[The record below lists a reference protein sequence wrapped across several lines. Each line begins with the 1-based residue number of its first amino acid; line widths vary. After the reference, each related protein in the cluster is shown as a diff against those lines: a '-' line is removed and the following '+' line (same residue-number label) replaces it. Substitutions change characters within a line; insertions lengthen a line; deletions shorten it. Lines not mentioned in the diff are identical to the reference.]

1 MKYNSNINKR
11 HITSKYKGVF
21 QMKKWLLAMVTV
33 LAMVILAACGSGDSS
48 SGSGD
53 KKETTTIDK
62 VKDSKK
68 LVIGTN
74 AGYYPFEM
82 IDKDGKMVG
91 YDMDVAAAIA
101 KELGATVEVK
111 QFGFDALIPALQ
123 SGKIDMVLAGMTI
136 TDERSEVVNF
146 ANSYYETGQ
155 SVMVKEDSK
164 VTESKEL
171 DKKGTTIAVQI
182 ATTGSIVAKKE
193 FKNAE
198 IKEFEDFPAAALAA
212 QQGQVDAVV
221 YDEPA
226 IKVYALQ
233 NEGKVKALD
242 GLLAS
247 DNLGIALNKNDD
259 ETLKWVNEFL
269 ASYIGSDEEKATRTK
284 WFEDNDWLSTVNN
297 PE

>member
-1 MKYNSNINKR
+1 
-11 HITSKYKGVF
+11 
-21 QMKKWLLAMVTV
+21 MKKWLLALVTV
-33 LAMVILAACGSGDSS
+33 MAMVVLAACGSGDESK
-48 SGSGD
+48 SGD
-53 KKETTTIDK
+53 KATSTIDQVKET
-62 VKDSKK
+62 KK

-82 IDKDGKMVG
+82 IDKDGVMVG

-101 KELGATVEVK
+101 KELGAEVEVK

-136 TDERSEVVNF
+136 TDERSAVVNF
-146 ANSYYETGQ
+146 ADAYYETGQ
-155 SVMVKEDSK
+155 SVMVASDSK
-164 VTESKEL
+164 VTDAKEL
-171 DKKGTTIAVQI
+171 DKKGTSIAVQI
-182 ATTGSIVAKKE
+182 GTTGSIVANKE

-198 IKEFEDFPAAALAA
+198 IKEFEDFPSAALAA

-233 NEGKVKALD
+233 NEGKVKTLD

-247 DNLGIALNKNDD
+247 DKLGIALKKDD
-259 ETLKWVNEFL
+259 DATLEWVNEFL
-269 ASYIGSDEEKATRTK
+269 GTYIGSDEEKATRAK
-284 WFEDNDWLSTVNN
+284 WFEQNDWLDTVDN

>member
-1 MKYNSNINKR
+1 
-11 HITSKYKGVF
+11 
-21 QMKKWLLAMVTV
+21 MKKWLLAMVTV
-33 LAMVILAACGSGDSS
+33 LAMVVLAACGSSSDDSS
-48 SGSGD
+48 KSGD

-62 VKDSKK
+62 VKDTKK

-91 YDMDVAAAIA
+91 YDMDVANAIA
-101 KELGATVEVK
+101 KELGAKVEVK

-123 SGKIDMVLAGMTI
+123 SGKIDMILAGMTI
-136 TDERSEVVNF
+136 TDERAAVVNF

-155 SVMVKEDSK
+155 SVMVKSDSK
-164 VTESKEL
+164 IKDPKDL

-182 ATTGSIVAKKE
+182 ATTGAIVSKKE

-198 IKEFEDFPAAALAA
+198 IKEFEDFPAAALAV

-226 IKVYALQ
+226 IKVYVLQ

-242 GLLAS
+242 DLLAS
-247 DNLGIALNKNDD
+247 DKLGIALNKDDD

-284 WFEDNDWLSTVNN
+284 WFEDSDWLSTVNN

>member
-1 MKYNSNINKR
+1 
-11 HITSKYKGVF
+11 
-21 QMKKWLLAMVTV
+21 MKKWLLAMVTV
-33 LAMVILAACGSGDSS
+33 LAMVVLAACGSGSDDSS
-48 SGSGD
+48 NSGG
-53 KKETTTIDK
+53 KKDTSTVDK
-62 VKDSKK
+62 VKDTKK

-91 YDMDVAAAIA
+91 YDMDVANAIA
-101 KELGATVEVK
+101 KELGAKVEVK

-123 SGKIDMVLAGMTI
+123 SGKIDMIFAGMTI
-136 TDERSEVVNF
+136 TDERAEVVNF

-155 SVMVKEDSK
+155 SVMVKSDSK
-164 VTESKEL
+164 IKDPKEL

-182 ATTGSIVAKKE
+182 ATTGAIVSKKE

-242 GLLAS
+242 DLLAS
-247 DNLGIALNKNDD
+247 DNLGIALSKDD
-259 ETLKWVNEFL
+259 DATLKWVNEFL
-269 ASYIGSDEEKATRTK
+269 ASYIGSDEEKATRAK
-284 WFEDNDWLSTVNN
+284 WFEESDWLDTVNN